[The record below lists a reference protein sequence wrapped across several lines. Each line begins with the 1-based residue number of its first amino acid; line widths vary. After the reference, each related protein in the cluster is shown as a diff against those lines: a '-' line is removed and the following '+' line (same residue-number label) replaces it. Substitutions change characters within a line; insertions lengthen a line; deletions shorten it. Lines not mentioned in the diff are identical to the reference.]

1 VPAATLV
8 AEPAR
13 TEESAVKH
21 YETIPLDTRLA
32 ENVHYANDNRIR
44 ALAQARWCI
53 TTGKTREDWLA
64 LGKDHP
70 DNLIS
75 EARDWVRA
83 AVAGGIL
90 EPPERDAAVDSLYE
104 EMKAARGTR

>member
-1 VPAATLV
+1 MQ
-8 AEPAR
+8 
-13 TEESAVKH
+13 H
-21 YETIPLDTRLA
+21 FETIPLDFRLA

-44 ALAQARWCI
+44 ALAQAMWRMK
-53 TTGKTREDWLA
+53 TGKSREAWLA

-70 DNLIS
+70 DNLIP

-90 EPPERDAAVDSLYE
+90 EPLKE
-104 EMKAARGTR
+104 TR

>member
-1 VPAATLV
+1 MG
-8 AEPAR
+8 
-13 TEESAVKH
+13 H
-21 YETIPLDTRLA
+21 FETIPLDRAAA

-44 ALAQARWCI
+44 ALAQARWRMK
-53 TTGKTREDWLA
+53 TGGSREAWLA

-70 DNLIS
+70 GNLIP

-90 EPPERDAAVDSLYE
+90 EPPTQDPAVEEMYE
-104 EMKAARGTR
+104 EMKARREVR